1 MVVPCRRYRRSSH
14 YDARQA
20 ANLSF
25 WLNGET
31 VIANAD
37 GTALFDGGRVLAVAD
52 LHLEKGRALAT
63 TAPMPGYDTDA
74 TLNALMTAITRDQ
87 PEMILFLVTVFT
99 VPIWLKPLPMPIV
112 SRSMPVVA
120 DVRLSGLSAI
130 TIRHCRH
137 SFPAG
142 RRRNGAARH

>member
-1 MVVPCRRYRRSSH
+1 MTR
-14 YDARQA
+14 DRQQ
-20 ANLSF
+20 NLSF

-99 VPIWLKPLPMPIV
+99 VPIWRKPLPMPIV